1 MAVNLRFLDR
11 FHALRGN
18 AVIGALRLRRDAER
32 PRLVPTQS
40 VGTIN
45 AVPVGLRCAQRQ
57 PTRSQAGLRT
67 EIAQARLHR
76 VRCGTGCFRGRPD
89 LGAML

>member
-1 MAVNLRFLDR
+1 MVVNLRFFYR
-11 FHALRGN
+11 SHALRGN
-18 AVIGALRLRRDAER
+18 AVKGALRLRRDAER

-45 AVPVGLRCAQRQ
+45 AVPVTPTYSGLR
-57 PTRSQAGLRT
+57 QACGP
-67 EIAQARLHR
+67 QSPKARLHR